1 MKQKCSFILKAS
13 TALVLALLMLFGT
26 VTTSLAAVVDNA
38 ATGRDADIAASGM
51 NLNKGYIYFDATAL
65 IAANSDWGSHRIN
78 IIYNYNSSNA
88 TYKPMTRIS
97 NTNLYYINGSTTNY
111 DNTSYIAFFSGDWN
125 ESGEDTTWS
134 NINQYCLDRTNQYTT
149 AYNFNGENSVYYITA
164 TAGTGNKARVVS
176 APTCLGT
183 STTASTRYG
192 YLNKNLTIKT
202 ALKSGTTYAET
213 STKCGTYSA
222 SGAYKLNGTSSSTA
236 SSISSAGVLTTA
248 RTTTST
254 ISQTTASGYTFKG
267 WKAGSLDSSGSGLST
282 GNYSF
287 TNTGSDATVYAY
299 YEVADTTYTGITAV
313 AKGTTDGTSYSVD
326 LGSIQSSTTVSS
338 STGLAVNAG
347 TQTGY
352 TFSKWVASG
361 SGTFADADSASTT
374 FYPAA
379 NSEVATAQY
388 KKNYT
393 FSNGTTDTHGTVT
406 VPSGTVLAGAS
417 YSGTVT
423 PADGYKIKSL
433 TVGGVA
439 VSAAVGKTSAYTYS
453 GTTGS
458 STTGTSTP
466 ISVVANFEANTA
478 MNLYI
483 AGRFRVRPSE
493 GSSSWT
499 TTYAGSS
506 DWSATSTNIPFTYL
520 SGTTYKVDT
529 YATLAE
535 LSAKI
540 GSSSYTGDP
549 VFFVYDT
556 TNNKNWYAS
565 SATTM
570 STSGTTLVSSGGA
583 DSNLK
588 FSSTST
594 DGPVTVY
601 YDSNTHKIWYS
612 IPDLYNVTVNTATG
626 GSVTASPSRT
636 QENATVTLT
645 ITPSSG
651 YQLSSITAKQGTT
664 NVTLSGTGNTRTFT
678 MPAGDVTVTP
688 VFSKIDYTLTKN
700 STSNGSFKLTN
711 ASGTEISTAQ
721 IGDTVKVVPTAN
733 TGYQVGTVK
742 HGTSSTPTTSITASG
757 GEYSFTMGGANEYVA
772 VTFTPIDYKINNSAD
787 YSADHN
793 AGFAAQNVK
802 HYGDSVSI
810 TTTSLDAGWQLV
822 SSGVTVKDASNN
834 NVSFT
839 VTPGSDNKYVIAF
852 TMPASNVTIALTATE
867 KATKTITVINTSN
880 GGTGTINVVKGNSVS
895 GAANS
900 FAAGTTTFQ
909 AHVDDV
915 LTFSAI
921 PGSQSKLS
929 DAGIKINGAASTT
942 LTVTDAATVTA
953 TFVNNPS
960 TTIYVQQIDSTKDKL
975 YVWAVK
981 ANGDEDGTVHPLG
994 NWSGKILDGNYPT
1007 LKINNKT
1014 YYKVEIPETDFQ
1026 SKTLFGAIY
1035 TDGSGNQSGDLKP
1048 FAVGGTYKIDAT
1060 AYSSATMAAWTDTN
1074 YAVTL
1079 TENGTLNTTHSAAA
1093 TFRSNSTSSGTTI
1106 GTNPANYAGSTI
1118 TVTAHPKTGYWAFV
1132 TATYGGSA
1140 TTGLA
1145 ETGSG
1150 LVSNI
1155 IKKIELAATG
1165 AGETAVTVTGSPIKT
1180 DGGTATFT
1188 MPAGAT
1194 DITVNY
1200 TAIPTYTM
1208 KLSAGAHGTIAL
1220 KSGSTTLK
1228 TAAAGTT
1235 ENVTVTAGTS
1245 YSVVVTP
1252 DSGYLVKTLSEA
1264 GTTVSAAAGQTSA
1277 YTHSWTA
1284 PDEQPGNTY
1293 LTVTFAKNDPEISTL
1308 LYNGYD
1314 TSGNSVTGYVDKAF
1328 KTSTYNGET
1337 FAYYKVSGRGTGDH
1351 LFTVTNNAEETA
1363 TGSAIYFTR
1372 PNHSYWSSSG
1382 VKAHFYTDGSGTIGN
1397 EFYEMDFSYNDGD
1410 GNAVYRLN
1418 LDSYSSL
1425 KSALTADTKVTFH
1438 NSASVA
1444 TATGWGLMTWAGC
1457 FYCPNAGDNNNFSL
1471 AGWPSGQKS
1480 DAFNITTGRTYNGGD
1495 NGSGKAYQHSNDGYY
1510 GSDMPLY
1517 NHYTSGY
1524 DYEKTNSSSTSDYYI
1539 LYFYPNTNYGTINN
1553 KSANNTNDYPI
1564 IVASTK
1570 LPNNEDDGK
1579 ITVYAKYGTV
1589 DTGRSPT
1596 AEFGSTTVVTNADVE
1611 VASTNTT
1618 DGYVVAKATPGKSI
1632 TLTTTVNAA
1641 NASKYYVKGWDING
1655 TTYGLN
1661 PEATGNSYTL
1671 TYNIPEDAETLEITP
1686 IYWMKDSSKM
1696 TRFYV
1701 RSFNEAP
1708 AAWGDAL
1715 YCYFYNSSTADIGY
1729 PGQPCVHEGALYY
1742 TEIPTDSQGIT
1753 LNNAVW
1759 DTIHGEMM
1767 MGLSGTTA
1775 KQNAHYQTYDYD
1787 NFQKIVKE
1795 KSDGLK
1801 SIYFTFEFRDKKDN
1815 LGSTSGSSSSIK
1827 LSDYD
1832 DTNGNG
1838 WEDFKD
1844 LKGNFI
1850 NIFDEELG
1858 SGQGQTS
1865 LDTNKTL
1872 YVISNGYACNYEGEF
1887 ATEWAVYVSTDG
1899 TNATYVTTIPSSAL
1913 LINSAARL
1921 SESVYP
1927 NSNTAKYTPLL
1938 SSYTSAYNTLKN
1950 TYSHYKVKITYE
1962 KVLKYGDSVLHGNNI
1977 ETNDIANRIDGKW
1990 DYTKNT
1996 DYVVADVKIQY
2007 RNTPDGAYTDDT
2019 FGGTGNYTGTTTQAT
2034 AYFTNEEPVV
2044 SGATSIYQKTS
2055 CPTGTYYV
2063 SNDVYFTFLTTPK
2076 ASAGYQFDGWYMKTD
2091 ASDEAVLIDTST
2103 SAKSLMDSNA
2113 TFIARYTKVSS
2124 GSLTITH
2131 SSSGS
2136 GSANRIA
2143 LKAEVIDPSD
2153 NNNVIET
2160 YNGTDYVTIPTAYI
2174 KNTSSYQVKVTLY
2187 SVANPA
2193 TSYIDMVTNPTAI
2206 TSEKDGGSVNVFNS
2220 PTYTYDRRA
2229 ASKYNQ
2235 NVTTVI
2241 GAFNISALFSGTTQN
2256 TMLINYTT
2264 RIDKLPTYTINY
2276 RYHGRG
2282 QTGDDYMTFTRTISL
2297 TPDEAEGKNADGT
2310 TYSGNNGQALTAT
2323 YITSSSDNLVNDI
2336 TANAPNQNDLQTE
2349 VFNKEIE
2356 WKAPA
2361 SIEPNSTTVT
2371 AEENDPKYTLTYW
2384 YVDGN
2389 DGIKKLGSVEAE
2401 YNKLIT
2407 LGEIIGETT
2416 TYATA
2421 ETYGGEKFAY
2431 WALGTEY
2438 GNPLTSTREYKMRL
2452 VNNVT
2457 IYPVYGNPANGWNS
2471 AIDKITRTHQTS
2483 DTSDSIFT
2491 DFALRFSGFDENGS
2505 FIHINPDYKD
2515 KYTVGVAVVYDTEG
2529 NNTTATT
2536 EQLPDSSGVFYDLSK
2551 TTKYKTAQDMI
2562 QLLVTGNKT
2571 TARLR
2576 EISDTT
2582 YVSKYDADNDLLTN
2596 FNRIDYAIKYNY
2608 NTYYKR
2614 SYDAYAY
2621 IVDNDTNNVL
2631 AVSPVKSGYLYDG
2644 KLPSGN
2650 GN

>member
-1 MKQKCSFILKAS
+1 MKSKCSFILKAS

-26 VTTSLAAVVDNA
+26 VATSVAAVV
-38 ATGRDADIAASGM
+38 
-51 NLNKGYIYFDATAL
+51 
-65 IAANSDWGSHRIN
+65 
-78 IIYNYNSSNA
+78 
-88 TYKPMTRIS
+88 
-97 NTNLYYINGSTTNY
+97 
-111 DNTSYIAFFSGDWN
+111 
-125 ESGEDTTWS
+125 
-134 NINQYCLDRTNQYTT
+134 
-149 AYNFNGENSVYYITA
+149 EN
-164 TAGTGNKARVVS
+164 AGTGAQADVADEGSQAEDIADTGADVDLSDTGATTYYFRGSSNSWGSTALTSLGDDYYYYATSVASGVTFKITDNTNWNGGEWNKNNLEN
-176 APTCLGT
+176 TLGDVT
-183 STTASTRYG
+183 DLGADGTNIKANDACYIMFNSSQGKVWAVKNNPANAAYYKQMAQIKYGSGTAHEARYG
-192 YLNKNLTIKT
+192 RVYFNNSTSNWSVSKVYLVIGHASYVKAYEMT
-202 ALKSGTTYAET
+202 ALSNTKLYGYALNDSNGFGDAKYYAFVGTNSNGISSTYTGSSKNKTFCELLKDNRSNITYSSQLFTDTSPALNNSNNTYPFTSGSAGDSCSLT
-213 STKCGTYSA
+213 GTYS
-222 SGAYKLNGTSSSTA
+222 
-236 SSISSAGVLTTA
+236 
-248 RTTTST
+248 TST
-254 ISQTTASGYTFKG
+254 PNSYFNKTQTINIYTD
-267 WKAGSLDSSGSGLST
+267 KA
-282 GNYSF
+282 
-287 TNTGSDATVYAY
+287 
-299 YEVADTTYTGITAV
+299 
-313 AKGTTDGTSYSVD
+313 
-326 LGSIQSSTTVSS
+326 SS
-338 STGLAVNAG
+338 STGGSVSKS
-347 TQTGY
+347 GY
-352 TFSKWVASG
+352 TVS
-361 SGTFADADSASTT
+361 STS
-374 FYPAA
+374 P
-379 NSEVATAQY
+379 
-388 KKNYT
+388 YT
-393 FSNGTTDTHGTVT
+393 ST
-406 VPSGTVLAGAS
+406 
-417 YSGTVT
+417 
-423 PADGYKIKSL
+423 
-433 TVGGVA
+433 
-439 VSAAVGKTSAYTYS
+439 
-453 GTTGS
+453 S
-458 STTGTSTP
+458 STTGTNPALTSTYTLKATP
-466 ISVVANFEANTA
+466 NTGYVFDAWYSNSACTSKLSSAATYSYTVTGTSTVYANFTRAAANNITYSGSNVTWGNSNPSTA
-478 MNLYI
+478 
-483 AGRFRVRPSE
+483 
-493 GSSSWT
+493 
-499 TTYAGSS
+499 YAGDTVSFTVSANSNYRITGVKYNDGS
-506 DWSATSTNIPFTYL
+506 DHPL
-520 SGTTYKVDT
+520 
-529 YATLAE
+529 
-535 LSAKI
+535 
-540 GSSSYTGDP
+540 
-549 VFFVYDT
+549 
-556 TNNKNWYAS
+556 
-565 SATTM
+565 
-570 STSGTTLVSSGGA
+570 
-583 DSNLK
+583 
-588 FSSTST
+588 
-594 DGPVTVY
+594 
-601 YDSNTHKIWYS
+601 
-612 IPDLYNVTVNTATG
+612 
-626 GSVTASPSRT
+626 TAS
-636 QENATVTLT
+636 N
-645 ITPSSG
+645 
-651 YQLSSITAKQGTT
+651 GTY
-664 NVTLSGTGNTRTFT
+664 SFT
-678 MPAGDVTVTP
+678 MPSSDVTVTATT
-688 VFSKIDYTLTKN
+688 VRTYTVTL
-700 STSNGSFKLTN
+700 S
-711 ASGTEISTAQ
+711 ASGTGMGSTKQYFVGTTPGTYSNYSSAV
-721 IGDTVKVVPTAN
+721 TVDAGSTVYFKVSYATGYEYNSVTNATVYTAN
-733 TGYQVGTVK
+733 TVFKTGAINADTTV
-742 HGTSSTPTTSITASG
+742 TITAS
-757 GEYSFTMGGANEYVA
+757 
-772 VTFTPIDYKINNSAD
+772 
-787 YSADHN
+787 
-793 AGFAAQNVK
+793 
-802 HYGDSVSI
+802 
-810 TTTSLDAGWQLV
+810 
-822 SSGVTVKDASNN
+822 
-834 NVSFT
+834 
-839 VTPGSDNKYVIAF
+839 
-852 TMPASNVTIALTATE
+852 E
-867 KATKTITVINTSN
+867 KAKKTITVTNTSS
-880 GGTGTINVVKGNSVS
+880 GGTGTINVRGNSVS
-895 GAANS
+895 GEATS
-900 FAAGTTTFQ
+900 FAAGTSTFQ

-915 LTFSAI
+915 LTFYDT

-929 DAGIKINGAASTT
+929 SEGIKINGTAATT

-953 TFVNNPS
+953 TFVNDPS
-960 TTIYVQQIDSTKDKL
+960 TILYIQKNTSGTQKL
-975 YVWAVK
+975 YTWSMKSTTADADTK
-981 ANGDEDGTVHPLG
+981 YEPNGV
-994 NWSGKILDGNYPT
+994 WSGATISSITGVVT
-1007 LKINNKT
+1007 LKIDGKD
-1014 YYKVEIPETDFQ
+1014 YYKVTIANSAFGSTY
-1026 SKTLFGAIY
+1026 FGAIVSNN
-1035 TDGSGNQSGDLKP
+1035 GGDKSEFKGKL
-1048 FAVGGTYKIDAT
+1048 VGGTYKIYGTSYTGMSID
-1060 AYSSATMAAWTDTN
+1060 SWTDTN
-1074 YAVTL
+1074 YAVNL
-1079 TENGTLNTTHSAAA
+1079 TENGTLNTTHSAEA
-1093 TFRSNSTSSGTTI
+1093 TFQSNSTTSGTTI

-1165 AGETAVTVTGSPIKT
+1165 AGETAITVTGSPIKSNN
-1180 DGGTATFT
+1180 GTATFT

-1208 KLSAGAHGTIAL
+1208 KLSAGAHGTISL

-1293 LTVTFAKNDPEISTL
+1293 LTGTFAKNDPEISTL
-1308 LYNGYD
+1308 LYNGYN
-1314 TSGNSVTGYVDKAF
+1314 TSGSSVTGYVDKAF

-1351 LFTVTNNAEETA
+1351 LFTVKNNAEETA

-1382 VKAHFYTDGSGTIGN
+1382 VKAHFYTDGSGTVGN
-1397 EFYEMDFSYNDGD
+1397 EFYEMDFSYNDD
-1410 GNAVYRLN
+1410 YGNAVYRLN

-1480 DAFNITTGRTYNGGD
+1480 DAFNITTGRTYNGDD
-1495 NGSGKAYQHSNDGYY
+1495 NGSGKAYQHNNDGFY
-1510 GSDMPLY
+1510 GSDMSLN

-1524 DYEKTNSSSTSDYYI
+1524 NYEKTNSSSTSDYYI

-1553 KSANNTNDYPI
+1553 KSANNTNNFPI
-1564 IVASTK
+1564 IVASTT

-1589 DTGRSPT
+1589 DTGHSPT

-1708 AAWGDAL
+1708 AAWGNAL

-1767 MGLSGTTA
+1767 MGLSGTTE

-1865 LDTNKTL
+1865 LDASKTL

-2143 LKAEVIDPSD
+2143 LKAEVIDPND
-2153 NNNVIET
+2153 PTNAIET
-2160 YNGTDYVTIPTAYI
+2160 YSGTDYVTIPTAYI

-2220 PTYTYDRRA
+2220 PTYTYDRRD

-2282 QTGDDYMTFTRTISL
+2282 QTGDNYMTFTRTISL

-2421 ETYGGEKFAY
+2421 EAYNGEKFAY

-2529 NNTTATT
+2529 NNTTETT

-2621 IVDNDTNNVL
+2621 IVDNETNNVL